1 MATISLRVDDRD
13 EKLFREYARLN
24 RMTVSELLRKATLE
38 LIEDEI
44 DLALFDKALAGTKKT
59 HTLAEVKQELGLG

>member
-44 DLALFDKALAGTKKT
+44 DLALFDKALAEMKTT